1 MIRNTIAFLAGLA
14 TTFLLIIGIES
25 LGHAIYPVQPGIDFS
40 DPDAMQAYVSTLPIP
55 ALLFPL
61 AAYFIATFVGI
72 LVAAAIGTLRGI
84 VFAAVIGLF
93 VLAGTI
99 SNLLVIPHPLWFAV
113 LAVLG
118 IAVSA
123 WLAAELAGR
132 RAAEPSDDVPDA

>member
-1 MIRNTIAFLAGLA
+1 MIRNTIAFLAGLGI
-14 TTFLLIIGIES
+14 TFLLIVGIES
-25 LGHAIYPVQPGIDFS
+25 LGHAIYPVQAGVDFS
-40 DPDAMQAYVSTLPIP
+40 DPDAMRAYVATLPIP

-61 AAYFIATFVGI
+61 AAYFIATFVGVI
-72 LVAAAIGTLRGI
+72 VASLIGTLRAI

-99 SNLLVIPHPLWFAV
+99 ANLLLIPHPLWFAV
-113 LAVLG
+113 LAILG

-132 RAAEPSDDVPDA
+132 RAAEPSDDVLDA